1 MITLNKVLFK
11 VILLFFVSISIG
23 ADKGIDYYNNN
34 EFKKARQYYESIL
47 IDRND
52 DPAANFGVGATAFQQ
67 QDYEAAM
74 KGFET
79 ALGTDNDKLKSSA
92 YYNMANILA
101 QNKRLEESLAFFR
114 KSLELNPNDLDAK
127 INYELIKFQ
136 LQQQQQQQNQDQNQ
150 NETENNKDD
159 EQTGDQK
166 KQDQQQ
172 DKQQQDK
179 QQQEQNEQNDFLD
192 EEKSEQQSNQNEEQ
206 QEDQTQQKQDI
217 AENEKQ
223 ESQDKQNAAA
233 ILDALKKD
241 EKINKK
247 QQMSRAK
254 KRKLEKDW

>member
-1 MITLNKVLFK
+1 MTALNKVLVRFCP
-11 VILLFFVSISIG
+11 LFFVSISIG

-34 EFKKARQYYESIL
+34 EFEKARQYYESVIM
-47 IDRND
+47 DRND
-52 DPAANFGVGATAFQQ
+52 DPAANFGLGSTAFQQ
-67 QDYEAAM
+67 QDYAAAM

-79 ALGTDNDKLKSSA
+79 ALGTDNNELKSSA

-101 QNKRLEESLAFFR
+101 QNQRLEESLAFFR
-114 KSLELNPNDLDAK
+114 KSLELNPSDLDAK

-150 NETENNKDD
+150 NQDENDKDD
-159 EQTGDQK
+159 EQSGDQK
-166 KQDQQQ
+166 KQDQQ
-172 DKQQQDK
+172 KDK
-179 QQQEQNEQNDFLD
+179 QQQEQNAQNDSSD
-192 EEKSEQQSNQNEEQ
+192 EQESEQQSNQNEDQ
-206 QEDQTQQKQDI
+206 QEEQTQQQQQDI

-247 QQMSRAK
+247 QQMSRVK

>member
-1 MITLNKVLFK
+1 MTALNKVLVRFCP
-11 VILLFFVSISIG
+11 LFFVSISIG

-34 EFKKARQYYESIL
+34 EFEKARQYYESVIM
-47 IDRND
+47 DRND
-52 DPAANFGVGATAFQQ
+52 DPAANFGLGSTAFQQ
-67 QDYEAAM
+67 QDYAAAM

-79 ALGTDNDKLKSSA
+79 ALGTDNNELKSSA

-101 QNKRLEESLAFFR
+101 QNERLEESLAFFR
-114 KSLELNPNDLDAK
+114 KSLELNPSDLDAK

-136 LQQQQQQQNQDQNQ
+136 LHQQQQQQNQDQNQ
-150 NETENNKDD
+150 NQDENNKDD
-159 EQTGDQK
+159 EQSGDKK
-166 KQDQQQ
+166 KQDQQ
-172 DKQQQDK
+172 KDK
-179 QQQEQNEQNDFLD
+179 QQQEQNAQNDSSD
-192 EEKSEQQSNQNEEQ
+192 EQESEQQSNQNEDQ
-206 QEDQTQQKQDI
+206 QEDQTQQQQDV

>member
-1 MITLNKVLFK
+1 MTALNKVLFK
-11 VILLFFVSISIG
+11 FFLLFFVSISIG
-23 ADKGIDYYNNN
+23 ADKGIDHYNNN
-34 EFKKARQYYESIL
+34 EFEKARQYYESIL

-52 DPAANFGVGATAFQQ
+52 DPAANFGLGATAFQQ
-67 QDYEAAM
+67 QDYAAAM

-114 KSLELNPNDLDAK
+114 KSLELNPSDLDAK

-150 NETENNKDD
+150 NQDENDKDD
-159 EQTGDQK
+159 EQSGDQK
-166 KQDQQQ
+166 KQDQQ
-172 DKQQQDK
+172 KDK
-179 QQQEQNEQNDFLD
+179 QQQEQNAQNDYSD
-192 EEKSEQQSNQNEEQ
+192 EQESEQQSNQNEDQ
-206 QEDQTQQKQDI
+206 QEDQTQQQQQDI

>member
-1 MITLNKVLFK
+1 MLTALNKVLFRFCP
-11 VILLFFVSISIG
+11 LFFISVSIG

-34 EFKKARQYYESIL
+34 EFKKARQYYESVIM
-47 IDRND
+47 DRNN
-52 DPAANFGVGATAFQQ
+52 DPAANFGLGVTAFQQ
-67 QDYEAAM
+67 QDYAAAM

-79 ALGTDNDKLKSSA
+79 ALGTDNNELKSSA

-101 QNKRLEESLAFFR
+101 HNQRLDESLTFFR
-114 KSLELNPNDLDAK
+114 KSLELNPSDLDAK

-136 LQQQQQQQNQDQNQ
+136 LQQQQQNQDQNQ
-150 NETENNKDD
+150 NQDENNKDD
-159 EQTGDQK
+159 EQTGDQQ

-172 DKQQQDK
+172 NK
-179 QQQEQNEQNDFLD
+179 QQQEQNEQNDSSD
-192 EEKSEQQSNQNEEQ
+192 EEESEQQSNQNEDQ
-206 QEDQTQQKQDI
+206 REDQSQQQKQDM

-247 QQMSRAK
+247 HQMSLTK

>member
-1 MITLNKVLFK
+1 MTALNKILFRFC
-11 VILLFFVSISIG
+11 LLFFVSISIG

-34 EFKKARQYYESIL
+34 EFEKARQYYESVIM
-47 IDRND
+47 DRND
-52 DPAANFGVGATAFQQ
+52 DPAANFGLGSTAFQQ
-67 QDYEAAM
+67 KDYEVAM

-79 ALGTDNDKLKSSA
+79 ALGTDNNELKSSA

-101 QNKRLEESLAFFR
+101 QNQRLEESLAFFR
-114 KSLELNPNDLDAK
+114 KSLELDPSDLDAK

-136 LQQQQQQQNQDQNQ
+136 LQKQQQQQNQDQDQNQ
-150 NETENNKDD
+150 DENNNDD

-166 KQDQQQ
+166 QQEQ
-172 DKQQQDK
+172 
-179 QQQEQNEQNDFLD
+179 QQQEQNAKNDSSD
-192 EEKSEQQSNQNEEQ
+192 EEESEQQSNQNENQ
-206 QEDQTQQKQDI
+206 QEDQPQQQQQNM

-247 QQMSRAK
+247 QQMSRTK
-254 KRKLEKDW
+254 RRKLEKDW

>member
-1 MITLNKVLFK
+1 MTALNKVLVRFCP
-11 VILLFFVSISIG
+11 LFFVSISIG

-34 EFKKARQYYESIL
+34 EFEKARQYYESVIM
-47 IDRND
+47 DRND
-52 DPAANFGVGATAFQQ
+52 DPAANFGLGSTAFQQ
-67 QDYEAAM
+67 QDYAAAM

-79 ALGTDNDKLKSSA
+79 ALGTDNNELKSSA

-101 QNKRLEESLAFFR
+101 QNQRLEESLAFFR
-114 KSLELNPNDLDAK
+114 KSLELNPSDLDAK

-136 LQQQQQQQNQDQNQ
+136 LQQQQQQNQDQNKNQ
-150 NETENNKDD
+150 DENNKDD

-166 KQDQQQ
+166 
-172 DKQQQDK
+172 QQDK
-179 QQQEQNEQNDFLD
+179 QQQEQNAKNDSSD
-192 EEKSEQQSNQNEEQ
+192 EEESEQQSNQNEDQ
-206 QEDQTQQKQDI
+206 QEDQSQQEQQDM
-217 AENEKQ
+217 AENGKQ

-247 QQMSRAK
+247 QQMSRTK

>member
-1 MITLNKVLFK
+1 MTALNKVLFK
-11 VILLFFVSISIG
+11 FFLLFFVSISIG
-23 ADKGIDYYNNN
+23 ADKGIDHYNNN
-34 EFKKARQYYESIL
+34 EFEKARQYYESIL

-52 DPAANFGVGATAFQQ
+52 DPAANFGLGATAFQQ
-67 QDYEAAM
+67 QDYAAAM

-101 QNKRLEESLAFFR
+101 QNQRLEESLAFFR
-114 KSLELNPNDLDAK
+114 KSLELNPSDLDAK

-136 LQQQQQQQNQDQNQ
+136 LQQQQQQQNQDQNKNQ
-150 NETENNKDD
+150 DENNKDD

-166 KQDQQQ
+166 
-172 DKQQQDK
+172 QQDK
-179 QQQEQNEQNDFLD
+179 QQQEQNAQNDSSD
-192 EEKSEQQSNQNEEQ
+192 EQESEQQSNQNEDQ
-206 QEDQTQQKQDI
+206 QEDQTQQQQQDI

-247 QQMSRAK
+247 QQMSRVK

>member
-1 MITLNKVLFK
+1 M
-11 VILLFFVSISIG
+11 SISIG

-34 EFKKARQYYESIL
+34 EFEKARQYYESVIM
-47 IDRND
+47 DRND
-52 DPAANFGVGATAFQQ
+52 DPAANFGLGSTAFQQ
-67 QDYEAAM
+67 QDYAAAM

-79 ALGTDNDKLKSSA
+79 ALGTDNNELKSSA

-101 QNKRLEESLAFFR
+101 QNERLEESLAFFR
-114 KSLELNPNDLDAK
+114 KSLELNPSDLDAK

-136 LQQQQQQQNQDQNQ
+136 LQQQQQQNQDQNKNQ
-150 NETENNKDD
+150 DENNKDD

-166 KQDQQQ
+166 
-172 DKQQQDK
+172 QQDK
-179 QQQEQNEQNDFLD
+179 QQQEQNAKNDSSD
-192 EEKSEQQSNQNEEQ
+192 EEESEQQSNQNEDQ
-206 QEDQTQQKQDI
+206 QEDQSQQQQQDM
-217 AENEKQ
+217 AENGKQ

-247 QQMSRAK
+247 QQMSRTK

>member
-1 MITLNKVLFK
+1 MTVLNKVLFK
-11 VILLFFVSISIG
+11 CCLLLFVSISIG

-34 EFKKARQYYESIL
+34 EFEKARQYYESIL

-52 DPAANFGVGATAFQQ
+52 DPATNFGLGATAFQQ
-67 QDYEAAM
+67 QDYAAAM

-101 QNKRLEESLAFFR
+101 QNQRLEESLAFFR
-114 KSLELNPNDLDAK
+114 KSLELNPSDLDAK

-150 NETENNKDD
+150 NQDENDKDD
-159 EQTGDQK
+159 EQSGDQK
-166 KQDQQQ
+166 KQDQQK
-172 DKQQQDK
+172 DE
-179 QQQEQNEQNDFLD
+179 QQQEQNAQNDSSD
-192 EEKSEQQSNQNEEQ
+192 EQESEQQSNKNEDQ
-206 QEDQTQQKQDI
+206 QEDQTQQKQQDI

-247 QQMSRAK
+247 QQISRAK

>member
-1 MITLNKVLFK
+1 MTALNKVLFK
-11 VILLFFVSISIG
+11 FFLLFFVSISIG
-23 ADKGIDYYNNN
+23 ADKGIDHYNNN
-34 EFKKARQYYESIL
+34 EFEKARQYYESIL

-52 DPAANFGVGATAFQQ
+52 DPAANFGLGATAFQQ
-67 QDYEAAM
+67 QDYATAM

-101 QNKRLEESLAFFR
+101 QNQRLEESLAFFR
-114 KSLELNPNDLDAK
+114 RSLELNPSDLDAK

-150 NETENNKDD
+150 NQDENDKDD
-159 EQTGDQK
+159 EQSGDQK
-166 KQDQQQ
+166 KQDQQ
-172 DKQQQDK
+172 KDK
-179 QQQEQNEQNDFLD
+179 QQQEQNAQNDSSD
-192 EEKSEQQSNQNEEQ
+192 EQESEQQSNQNEDQ
-206 QEDQTQQKQDI
+206 QEDQTQQQQQDI

>member
-1 MITLNKVLFK
+1 MIALNKVLFK
-11 VILLFFVSISIG
+11 FFLLFFVSISIG
-23 ADKGIDYYNNN
+23 ADKGIDHYNNN
-34 EFKKARQYYESIL
+34 EFEKARQYYESIL

-52 DPAANFGVGATAFQQ
+52 DPAANFGLGATAFQQ
-67 QDYEAAM
+67 QDYAAAM

-101 QNKRLEESLAFFR
+101 QNQRLEESLAFFR
-114 KSLELNPNDLDAK
+114 KSLELNPSDLDAK

-150 NETENNKDD
+150 NQDENDKDD
-159 EQTGDQK
+159 EQSGDQK
-166 KQDQQQ
+166 KQDQQ
-172 DKQQQDK
+172 KDK
-179 QQQEQNEQNDFLD
+179 QQQEQNAQNDSSD
-192 EEKSEQQSNQNEEQ
+192 EQESEQQSNQNKDQ
-206 QEDQTQQKQDI
+206 QEDQTQQQQQDI

>member
-1 MITLNKVLFK
+1 MTALNKVLFK
-11 VILLFFVSISIG
+11 FFLLFFVSISIG
-23 ADKGIDYYNNN
+23 ADKGIDHYNNN
-34 EFKKARQYYESIL
+34 EFEKARQYYESIL

-52 DPAANFGVGATAFQQ
+52 DPAANFGLGATAFQQ
-67 QDYEAAM
+67 QDYAAAM

-114 KSLELNPNDLDAK
+114 KSLELNPSDLDAK

-150 NETENNKDD
+150 NQDENDKDD
-159 EQTGDQK
+159 EQSEDQQ
-166 KQDQQQ
+166 KQDQQK
-172 DKQQQDK
+172 DE
-179 QQQEQNEQNDFLD
+179 QQQEQNAQNDSSD
-192 EEKSEQQSNQNEEQ
+192 EQESEQQSNQNEDQ
-206 QEDQTQQKQDI
+206 QEDQTQQKQQDI

>member
-1 MITLNKVLFK
+1 MTALNKVLFK
-11 VILLFFVSISIG
+11 FFLLFFGSISIG
-23 ADKGIDYYNNN
+23 ADKGIDHYNNN
-34 EFKKARQYYESIL
+34 EFEKARQYYESIL
-47 IDRND
+47 MDRND
-52 DPAANFGVGATAFQQ
+52 DPAANFGLGSTAFQQ
-67 QDYEAAM
+67 QDYAAAM

-101 QNKRLEESLAFFR
+101 QNERLEESLAFFR
-114 KSLELNPNDLDAK
+114 KSLELNPSDLDAK

-150 NETENNKDD
+150 NQDENDKDD
-159 EQTGDQK
+159 EQSGDQK
-166 KQDQQQ
+166 KQDQQ
-172 DKQQQDK
+172 KDK
-179 QQQEQNEQNDFLD
+179 QQQEQNAKNDSSD
-192 EEKSEQQSNQNEEQ
+192 EEESEQQSNQNEDQ
-206 QEDQTQQKQDI
+206 QEDQTQQQQQDI

>member
-1 MITLNKVLFK
+1 MTALNKILFRFC
-11 VILLFFVSISIG
+11 LLFFVSISIG

-34 EFKKARQYYESIL
+34 EFEKARLYYESVIM
-47 IDRND
+47 DRND
-52 DPAANFGVGATAFQQ
+52 DPAANFGLGSTAFQQ
-67 QDYEAAM
+67 KDYEVAM

-79 ALGTDNDKLKSSA
+79 ALGTDNNELKSSA

-101 QNKRLEESLAFFR
+101 QNQRLEESLAFFR
-114 KSLELNPNDLDAK
+114 KSLELDPSDLDAK

-136 LQQQQQQQNQDQNQ
+136 LQKQQQQQNQDQDK
-150 NETENNKDD
+150 NEDENNNDD

-166 KQDQQQ
+166 QQ
-172 DKQQQDK
+172 DKQQ
-179 QQQEQNEQNDFLD
+179 EQNAKNDSSD
-192 EEKSEQQSNQNEEQ
+192 EEESEQQSNQNENQ
-206 QEDQTQQKQDI
+206 QEDQPQQQQQDI

-247 QQMSRAK
+247 QQMSRTK
-254 KRKLEKDW
+254 RRKLEKDW

>member
-1 MITLNKVLFK
+1 MTALNKVLVRFCP
-11 VILLFFVSISIG
+11 LFFVSISIG

-34 EFKKARQYYESIL
+34 EFEKARQYYESVIM
-47 IDRND
+47 DRND
-52 DPAANFGVGATAFQQ
+52 DPAANFGLGSTAFQQ
-67 QDYEAAM
+67 QDYAAAM

-79 ALGTDNDKLKSSA
+79 ALGTDNNELKSSA

-101 QNKRLEESLAFFR
+101 QNERLEESLAFFR
-114 KSLELNPNDLDAK
+114 KSLELNPSDLDAK

-136 LQQQQQQQNQDQNQ
+136 LQQQQQQQNQDQNKNQ
-150 NETENNKDD
+150 DENNNDD

-166 KQDQQQ
+166 
-172 DKQQQDK
+172 QQDK
-179 QQQEQNEQNDFLD
+179 QQQEQNAKNDSSD
-192 EEKSEQQSNQNEEQ
+192 EEESEQQSNQNEDQ
-206 QEDQTQQKQDI
+206 QEDQSQQQQQDM
-217 AENEKQ
+217 AENGKQ

-247 QQMSRAK
+247 QQMSRMK

>member
-1 MITLNKVLFK
+1 MTALNKVLFK
-11 VILLFFVSISIG
+11 FFLLFFVSISIG
-23 ADKGIDYYNNN
+23 ADKGIDHYNNN
-34 EFKKARQYYESIL
+34 EFEKARQYYESIL

-52 DPAANFGVGATAFQQ
+52 DPAANFGLGSTAFQQ
-67 QDYEAAM
+67 QDYAAAM

-79 ALGTDNDKLKSSA
+79 ALGTDNNELKSSA

-101 QNKRLEESLAFFR
+101 QNQRLEESLAFFR
-114 KSLELNPNDLDAK
+114 KSLELNPSDLDAK

-136 LQQQQQQQNQDQNQ
+136 LQQQQQQNKDQNKNQD
-150 NETENNKDD
+150 ENNKDD

-166 KQDQQQ
+166 
-172 DKQQQDK
+172 QQDK
-179 QQQEQNEQNDFLD
+179 QQQEQNAKNDSSD
-192 EEKSEQQSNQNEEQ
+192 EEESEQQSNQNEDQ
-206 QEDQTQQKQDI
+206 QEDQSQQQQQDM
-217 AENEKQ
+217 AENGKQ

-247 QQMSRAK
+247 QQMSRTK

>member
-1 MITLNKVLFK
+1 MTALNKVLVRFCP
-11 VILLFFVSISIG
+11 LFFVSISIG

-34 EFKKARQYYESIL
+34 EFEKARQYYESVIM
-47 IDRND
+47 DRND
-52 DPAANFGVGATAFQQ
+52 DPAANFGLGSTAFQQ
-67 QDYEAAM
+67 QDYAAAM

-79 ALGTDNDKLKSSA
+79 ALGTDNNELKSSA

-101 QNKRLEESLAFFR
+101 QNERLEESLAFFR
-114 KSLELNPNDLDAK
+114 KSLELNPSDLDAK

-136 LQQQQQQQNQDQNQ
+136 LQQQQQQQNQDQNKNQ
-150 NETENNKDD
+150 DENNNDD

-166 KQDQQQ
+166 QQ
-172 DKQQQDK
+172 DKQQDK
-179 QQQEQNEQNDFLD
+179 QQQEQNAKNDSSD
-192 EEKSEQQSNQNEEQ
+192 EEESEQQSNQNEDQ
-206 QEDQTQQKQDI
+206 QEDQSQQQQQDM
-217 AENEKQ
+217 AENGKQ

-247 QQMSRAK
+247 QQMSLTK

>member
-1 MITLNKVLFK
+1 MTALNKVLFK
-11 VILLFFVSISIG
+11 FCLLFFVSISIG
-23 ADKGIDYYNNN
+23 ADKGIDHYNNN
-34 EFKKARQYYESIL
+34 EFEKARQYYESIL

-52 DPAANFGVGATAFQQ
+52 DPAANFGLGSTAFQQ
-67 QDYEAAM
+67 QDYAAAM

-101 QNKRLEESLAFFR
+101 QNQRLEESLAFFR
-114 KSLELNPNDLDAK
+114 KSLELNPSDLDAK

-136 LQQQQQQQNQDQNQ
+136 LQQQQNQDQNQ
-150 NETENNKDD
+150 NQDENNKDG
-159 EQTGDQK
+159 EQSGDQK
-166 KQDQQQ
+166 KQDQQ
-172 DKQQQDK
+172 KDK
-179 QQQEQNEQNDFLD
+179 QQQEQNAQNDSSD
-192 EEKSEQQSNQNEEQ
+192 EQESEQQSNQNEDQ
-206 QEDQTQQKQDI
+206 QEDQTQQQQQDI

-233 ILDALKKD
+233 ILDALKKN

>member
-1 MITLNKVLFK
+1 MTALNKVLVRFCP
-11 VILLFFVSISIG
+11 LFFVSISIG

-34 EFKKARQYYESIL
+34 EFEKARQYYESVIM
-47 IDRND
+47 DRND
-52 DPAANFGVGATAFQQ
+52 DPAANFGLGSTAFQQ
-67 QDYEAAM
+67 QDYAAAM

-79 ALGTDNDKLKSSA
+79 ALGTDNNELKSSA

-101 QNKRLEESLAFFR
+101 QNERLEESLAFFR
-114 KSLELNPNDLDAK
+114 KSLELNPSDLDAK

-136 LQQQQQQQNQDQNQ
+136 LQQQQQQQNQDQNKNQ
-150 NETENNKDD
+150 DENNKDD

-166 KQDQQQ
+166 
-172 DKQQQDK
+172 QQDK
-179 QQQEQNEQNDFLD
+179 QQQEQNAKNDSSD
-192 EEKSEQQSNQNEEQ
+192 EEESEQQSNQNEDQ
-206 QEDQTQQKQDI
+206 QEDQSQQQQQDM
-217 AENEKQ
+217 AENGKQ

-247 QQMSRAK
+247 QQMSRTK

>member
-1 MITLNKVLFK
+1 MTALNKVLFK
-11 VILLFFVSISIG
+11 FFLLFFVSISIG
-23 ADKGIDYYNNN
+23 ADKGIDHYNNN
-34 EFKKARQYYESIL
+34 EFEKARQYYESIL

-52 DPAANFGVGATAFQQ
+52 DPAANFGLGATAFQQ
-67 QDYEAAM
+67 QDYAAAM

-101 QNKRLEESLAFFR
+101 QNQRLEESLAFFR
-114 KSLELNPNDLDAK
+114 KSLELNPSDLDAK

-136 LQQQQQQQNQDQNQ
+136 LQQQQNQDQNQ
-150 NETENNKDD
+150 NQDENNKDD
-159 EQTGDQK
+159 EQLRDK
-166 KQDQQQ
+166 KIQDQQ
-172 DKQQQDK
+172 KDK
-179 QQQEQNEQNDFLD
+179 QQQEQNEQNDSSD
-192 EEKSEQQSNQNEEQ
+192 EKNSEQQSNQNEDQ
-206 QEDQTQQKQDI
+206 QEDQTQQQQQDI

>member
-1 MITLNKVLFK
+1 MNKDLFK
-11 VILLFFVSISIG
+11 FCLLFFVSISIG
-23 ADKGIDYYNNN
+23 ADKGINHYNNN
-34 EFKKARQYYESIL
+34 EFEKARQYYESIL
-47 IDRND
+47 MDRND
-52 DPAANFGVGATAFQQ
+52 DPAANFGLGATAFQQ
-67 QDYEAAM
+67 QDYAAAM

-101 QNKRLEESLAFFR
+101 QNQRLEESLAFFR
-114 KSLELNPNDLDAK
+114 KSLELNPSDLDAK

-136 LQQQQQQQNQDQNQ
+136 LQQQQNQDQNQ
-150 NETENNKDD
+150 NQDENNKDG
-159 EQTGDQK
+159 EQSGDQK
-166 KQDQQQ
+166 KQDQQ
-172 DKQQQDK
+172 KDK
-179 QQQEQNEQNDFLD
+179 QQQEQNAQNDSSD
-192 EEKSEQQSNQNEEQ
+192 EQESEQQSNQNEDQ
-206 QEDQTQQKQDI
+206 QEDQTQQQQQDI

-233 ILDALKKD
+233 ILDALKKN

>member
-1 MITLNKVLFK
+1 MTALNKVLFK
-11 VILLFFVSISIG
+11 FFLLFFVSISIG
-23 ADKGIDYYNNN
+23 ADKGIDHYNNN
-34 EFKKARQYYESIL
+34 EFEKARQYYESIL

-52 DPAANFGVGATAFQQ
+52 DPAANFGLGATAFQQ
-67 QDYEAAM
+67 QDYAAAM

-101 QNKRLEESLAFFR
+101 QNQRLEESLAFFR
-114 KSLELNPNDLDAK
+114 KSLELNPSDLDAK

-136 LQQQQQQQNQDQNQ
+136 LQQQQQQQNQD
-150 NETENNKDD
+150 ENDKDD
-159 EQTGDQK
+159 EQSGDQK
-166 KQDQQQ
+166 KQDQQ
-172 DKQQQDK
+172 KDK
-179 QQQEQNEQNDFLD
+179 QQQEQNAQNDSSD
-192 EEKSEQQSNQNEEQ
+192 EQESEQQSNQNENQ
-206 QEDQTQQKQDI
+206 QEDQTQQQQQDI

>member
-1 MITLNKVLFK
+1 MTALNKVLFK
-11 VILLFFVSISIG
+11 FFLLFFVSISIG
-23 ADKGIDYYNNN
+23 ADKGIDHYNNN
-34 EFKKARQYYESIL
+34 EFEKARQYYESIL

-52 DPAANFGVGATAFQQ
+52 DPAANFGLGATAFQQ
-67 QDYEAAM
+67 QDYAAAM

-101 QNKRLEESLAFFR
+101 QNQRLEESLAFFR
-114 KSLELNPNDLDAK
+114 KSLELNPSDLDAK

-136 LQQQQQQQNQDQNQ
+136 LQQQQQQNQDQNKNQ
-150 NETENNKDD
+150 DENNKDD

-166 KQDQQQ
+166 
-172 DKQQQDK
+172 QQDK
-179 QQQEQNEQNDFLD
+179 QQQEQNAKNDSSD
-192 EEKSEQQSNQNEEQ
+192 EEESEQQSNQNEDQ
-206 QEDQTQQKQDI
+206 QEDQSQQQQQDM
-217 AENEKQ
+217 AENGKQ

-247 QQMSRAK
+247 QQMSRTK

>member
-1 MITLNKVLFK
+1 MTALNKVLFK
-11 VILLFFVSISIG
+11 FFLLFFVSISIG
-23 ADKGIDYYNNN
+23 ADKGIDHYNNN
-34 EFKKARQYYESIL
+34 EFEKARQYYESIL

-52 DPAANFGVGATAFQQ
+52 DPAANFGLGATAFQQ
-67 QDYEAAM
+67 QDYAAAM

-101 QNKRLEESLAFFR
+101 QNQRLEESLAFFR
-114 KSLELNPNDLDAK
+114 KSLELNPSDLDAK

-150 NETENNKDD
+150 NQDENDKDD
-159 EQTGDQK
+159 EQSGDQK
-166 KQDQQQ
+166 KQDQQ
-172 DKQQQDK
+172 KDK
-179 QQQEQNEQNDFLD
+179 QQQEQNAQNDSSD
-192 EEKSEQQSNQNEEQ
+192 EQESEQQSNQNEDQ
-206 QEDQTQQKQDI
+206 QEDQSQQQQQDM
-217 AENEKQ
+217 AENGKQ

-247 QQMSRAK
+247 QQMSRTK

>member
-1 MITLNKVLFK
+1 MMTALNKALFRFCP
-11 VILLFFVSISIG
+11 LFFISVIIG

-34 EFKKARQYYESIL
+34 EFEKARQYYESVIM
-47 IDRND
+47 DRNN
-52 DPAANFGVGATAFQQ
+52 DPAANFGLGVTAFQQ
-67 QDYEAAM
+67 QDYATAM

-79 ALGTDNDKLKSSA
+79 ALGTDNNELKSSA

-101 QNKRLEESLAFFR
+101 QNQRLEESLAFFR

-136 LQQQQQQQNQDQNQ
+136 LQQQQQNQDQNQ
-150 NETENNKDD
+150 DENNKDD
-159 EQTGDQK
+159 EQTEDQQ

-172 DKQQQDK
+172 NKQK
-179 QQQEQNEQNDFLD
+179 QEQNEQNDTSD
-192 EEKSEQQSNQNEEQ
+192 EEESEQQSNQNEDQ
-206 QEDQTQQKQDI
+206 REDQSQQQKQDM

-233 ILDALKKD
+233 ILDALKKN

-247 QQMSRAK
+247 QQISRMK

>member
-1 MITLNKVLFK
+1 MTALNKVLFK
-11 VILLFFVSISIG
+11 FFLLFFVSISIG
-23 ADKGIDYYNNN
+23 ADKGIDHYNNN
-34 EFKKARQYYESIL
+34 EFEKARQYYESIL

-52 DPAANFGVGATAFQQ
+52 DPAANFGLGATAFQQ
-67 QDYEAAM
+67 QDYAAAM

-114 KSLELNPNDLDAK
+114 KSLELNPSDLDAK

-136 LQQQQQQQNQDQNQ
+136 LQQQQNQDQNQ
-150 NETENNKDD
+150 NQDENNKDD
-159 EQTGDQK
+159 EQSGDKK
-166 KQDQQQ
+166 KQDQQ
-172 DKQQQDK
+172 KDK
-179 QQQEQNEQNDFLD
+179 QQQEQNAQNDSSD
-192 EEKSEQQSNQNEEQ
+192 EQESEQQSNQNEDQ
-206 QEDQTQQKQDI
+206 QEDQTQQQQQDI

>member
-1 MITLNKVLFK
+1 MIALNKVLFK
-11 VILLFFVSISIG
+11 FCFLFFVSISIG

-101 QNKRLEESLAFFR
+101 HNQRLEESLTFFR
-114 KSLELNPNDLDAK
+114 KSLELNPSDLDAK

-136 LQQQQQQQNQDQNQ
+136 LQQQQQNQDQDQNQ
-150 NETENNKDD
+150 DENNKDD
-159 EQTGDQK
+159 EQTGDQQ

-172 DKQQQDK
+172 NKQQQG
-179 QQQEQNEQNDFLD
+179 QNEQNDSSD
-192 EEKSEQQSNQNEEQ
+192 EEESEQQSNQNEDQ
-206 QEDQTQQKQDI
+206 REDQSQQQKQDM

-247 QQMSRAK
+247 HQMSLTK

>member
-1 MITLNKVLFK
+1 MMTPLSKVLFSFCH
-11 VILLFFVSISIG
+11 LFFISVSIG

-34 EFKKARQYYESIL
+34 EFEKARQYYESVIM
-47 IDRND
+47 DRNN
-52 DPAANFGVGATAFQQ
+52 DPAANFGLGVTAFQQ
-67 QDYEAAM
+67 QDYATAM

-79 ALGTDNDKLKSSA
+79 ALGTDNNELKSSA

-136 LQQQQQQQNQDQNQ
+136 LQQQQQNQDQNQ
-150 NETENNKDD
+150 NQDENNKDD
-159 EQTGDQK
+159 EQTGYQK
-166 KQDQQQ
+166 KQD
-172 DKQQQDK
+172 
-179 QQQEQNEQNDFLD
+179 QQQEQNEQNDFSD
-192 EEKSEQQSNQNEEQ
+192 EEESEQQSNQNEDQ
-206 QEDQTQQKQDI
+206 REDQSQQQKQDM

>member
-1 MITLNKVLFK
+1 MTALNKVLFK
-11 VILLFFVSISIG
+11 FFLLFFVSISIG
-23 ADKGIDYYNNN
+23 ADKGIDHYNNN
-34 EFKKARQYYESIL
+34 EFEKARQYYESIL

-52 DPAANFGVGATAFQQ
+52 DPAANFGLGSTAFQQ
-67 QDYEAAM
+67 QDYAAAM
-74 KGFET
+74 KGFEI

-101 QNKRLEESLAFFR
+101 QNQRLEESLAFFR
-114 KSLELNPNDLDAK
+114 KSLELNPSDLDAK

-136 LQQQQQQQNQDQNQ
+136 LQQQQNQDQNQ
-150 NETENNKDD
+150 NQDENNKDD
-159 EQTGDQK
+159 EQSGDKK
-166 KQDQQQ
+166 KQDQQ
-172 DKQQQDK
+172 KDK
-179 QQQEQNEQNDFLD
+179 QQQEQNAQNDSSD
-192 EEKSEQQSNQNEEQ
+192 EQESEQQSNQNEDQ
-206 QEDQTQQKQDI
+206 QEDQTQQQQQDI

>member
-1 MITLNKVLFK
+1 MTALNKVLFK
-11 VILLFFVSISIG
+11 FFLLFFVSISIG
-23 ADKGIDYYNNN
+23 ADKGIDHYNNN
-34 EFKKARQYYESIL
+34 EFEKARQYYESIL

-52 DPAANFGVGATAFQQ
+52 DPAANFGLGATAFQQ
-67 QDYEAAM
+67 QDYAAAM

-114 KSLELNPNDLDAK
+114 KSLELNPSDLDAK

-150 NETENNKDD
+150 NQDENDKDD
-159 EQTGDQK
+159 EQSGDQK
-166 KQDQQQ
+166 KQDQQ
-172 DKQQQDK
+172 KDK
-179 QQQEQNEQNDFLD
+179 QQQEQNAQNDSSD
-192 EEKSEQQSNQNEEQ
+192 EQESEQQSNQNEDQ
-206 QEDQTQQKQDI
+206 QEDQTQQQQQDI

-223 ESQDKQNAAA
+223 KSQDKQNAAA

>member
-1 MITLNKVLFK
+1 MTALNKVLFK
-11 VILLFFVSISIG
+11 FFLLFFVSISIG
-23 ADKGIDYYNNN
+23 ADKGIDHYNNN
-34 EFKKARQYYESIL
+34 EFEKARQYYESIL

-52 DPAANFGVGATAFQQ
+52 DPAANFGLGATAFQQ
-67 QDYEAAM
+67 QDYAAAM

-79 ALGTDNDKLKSSA
+79 ALGTDNNELKSSA

-101 QNKRLEESLAFFR
+101 QNQRLEESLAFFR
-114 KSLELNPNDLDAK
+114 KSLELNPSDLDAK

-136 LQQQQQQQNQDQNQ
+136 LQQQQQNQDQNKNQ
-150 NETENNKDD
+150 DENNKDD

-166 KQDQQQ
+166 QQ
-172 DKQQQDK
+172 DKQQDK
-179 QQQEQNEQNDFLD
+179 QQQEQNAKNDSSD
-192 EEKSEQQSNQNEEQ
+192 EEESEQQSNQNEDQ
-206 QEDQTQQKQDI
+206 QEDQSQQQQQDM
-217 AENEKQ
+217 AENGKQ

-247 QQMSRAK
+247 QQMSRTK

>member
-1 MITLNKVLFK
+1 MTALNKVLVRFCP
-11 VILLFFVSISIG
+11 LFFVSISIG

-34 EFKKARQYYESIL
+34 EFEKARQYYESVIM
-47 IDRND
+47 DRND
-52 DPAANFGVGATAFQQ
+52 DPAANFGLGSTAFQQ
-67 QDYEAAM
+67 QDYAAAM

-79 ALGTDNDKLKSSA
+79 ALGTDNNELKSSA

-101 QNKRLEESLAFFR
+101 QNQRLEESLAFFR
-114 KSLELNPNDLDAK
+114 KSLELNPSDLDAK

-136 LQQQQQQQNQDQNQ
+136 LQQQQQQNQDQNKNQ
-150 NETENNKDD
+150 DENNKDD

-166 KQDQQQ
+166 
-172 DKQQQDK
+172 QQDK
-179 QQQEQNEQNDFLD
+179 QQQEQNAKNDSSD
-192 EEKSEQQSNQNEEQ
+192 EEESEQQSNQNEDQ
-206 QEDQTQQKQDI
+206 QEDQSQQQQQDM
-217 AENEKQ
+217 AENGKQ

-247 QQMSRAK
+247 QQMSLRK